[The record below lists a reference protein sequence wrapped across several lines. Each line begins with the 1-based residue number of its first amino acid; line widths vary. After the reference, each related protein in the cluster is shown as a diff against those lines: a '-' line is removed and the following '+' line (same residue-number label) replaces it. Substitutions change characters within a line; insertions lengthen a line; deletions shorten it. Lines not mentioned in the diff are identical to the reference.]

1 MDTLRDL
8 IFQRTHI
15 VPDRQQ
21 LLFQNKILQSGS
33 RLNEYRGLSNHCTV
47 EVRYTNERDWFDR
60 SRSHIDNGIIKLN
73 QQMECLQRE
82 QSKIENVTKEL
93 EDKIKSAPAL
103 SDLHRC
109 KVDDHTDTEMAALQ
123 QKVDEFQCSIHSGS
137 IRTEISSSMA
147 SLQTLINNAMNSVNR
162 EEEMK
167 CNVIDKK
174 MQNIEAEIK
183 TLKARLAEL
192 ETQKATLQ
200 SNSDQVFCDLIPLL

>member
-1 MDTLRDL
+1 M
-8 IFQRTHI
+8 
-15 VPDRQQ
+15 
-21 LLFQNKILQSGS
+21 
-33 RLNEYRGLSNHCTV
+33 
-47 EVRYTNERDWFDR
+47 RYTNERDWFDR

-93 EDKIKSAPAL
+93 EDKIKSAPSL

-200 SNSDQVFCDLIPLL
+200 SNSDQVLYRYLL